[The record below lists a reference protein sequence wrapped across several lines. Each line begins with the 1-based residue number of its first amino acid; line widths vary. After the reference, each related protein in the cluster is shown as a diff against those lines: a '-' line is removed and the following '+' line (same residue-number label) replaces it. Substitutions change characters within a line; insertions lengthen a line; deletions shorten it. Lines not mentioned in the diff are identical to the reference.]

1 MWIIY
6 DKEKQLR
13 SKEEVH
19 HLGHEGVYKTYNRP
33 KRDFYWGNIKRNIQ
47 QFIKCCHKYQICL
60 HQKLN
65 KFTGSTAFPPDYPFS
80 RIGLDLKGS
89 LPRKKDIGNI
99 IVLVD
104 YLNKWIEAEPLP
116 SAESLD
122 VINFLRKTFARHGI
136 PEILITDNLPKFT

>member
-47 QFIKCCHKYQICL
+47 
-60 HQKLN
+60 
-65 KFTGSTAFPPDYPFS
+65 
-80 RIGLDLKGS
+80 
-89 LPRKKDIGNI
+89 
-99 IVLVD
+99 
-104 YLNKWIEAEPLP
+104 
-116 SAESLD
+116 
-122 VINFLRKTFARHGI
+122 
-136 PEILITDNLPKFT
+136 